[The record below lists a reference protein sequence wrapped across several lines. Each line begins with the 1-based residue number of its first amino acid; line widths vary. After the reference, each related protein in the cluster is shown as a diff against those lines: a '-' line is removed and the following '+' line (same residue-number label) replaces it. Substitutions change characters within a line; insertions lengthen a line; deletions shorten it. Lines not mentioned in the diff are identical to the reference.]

1 MRYAKVIDQNE
12 AIVDRLRELRLK
24 TGMSYQQVAAKSG
37 YPESTVTRIFSGKT
51 PNPTVATV
59 IAMWKAM
66 GGKATELFDD
76 TVKVDV
82 TVEEPQV
89 VVPQIDAKLYEH
101 IIKMY
106 EQSNKSKDKWI
117 KALVIILSVLTL
129 FILTILLADILHGGV
144 GHI

>member
-1 MRYAKVIDQNE
+1 MDENA
-12 AIVDRLRELRLK
+12 AIVDKLK
-24 TGMSYQQVAAKSG
+24 AQKVKCGKTSLQIAKDCNL
-37 YPESTVTRIFSGKT
+37 PESTVTRIFSGKT

-76 TVKVDV
+76 NIKVDV

-89 VVPQIDAKLYEH
+89 VVPQIDVKLYEQ
-101 IIKMY
+101 IIEMY
-106 EQSNKSKDKWI
+106 KESMKTKDKWI

>member
-1 MRYAKVIDQNE
+1 MDENA
-12 AIVDRLRELRLK
+12 AIVDKLK
-24 TGMSYQQVAAKSG
+24 AQKVKCGKTSLQIAKDCNL
-37 YPESTVTRIFSGKT
+37 PESTVTRIFSGKT

-76 TVKVDV
+76 NIKVDV

-89 VVPQIDAKLYEH
+89 VVPQIDVKLYEQ
-101 IIKMY
+101 IIEMY
-106 EQSNKSKDKWI
+106 KESMKTKDKWI
-117 KALVIILSVLTL
+117 KVLVIILSVLTL

>member
-1 MRYAKVIDQNE
+1 MDENA
-12 AIVDRLRELRLK
+12 AIVDKLK
-24 TGMSYQQVAAKSG
+24 AQKVKCGKTSLQIAKDCNL
-37 YPESTVTRIFSGKT
+37 PESTVTRIFSGKT

-76 TVKVDV
+76 NIKVDV

-89 VVPQIDAKLYEH
+89 VVPQIDVKLYEQ
-101 IIKMY
+101 IIEMY
-106 EQSNKSKDKWI
+106 KESMKTKDKWI
-117 KALVIILSVLTL
+117 KALVVILSVLTL